1 MGCRGLMNVTV
12 RFFGELKGYSPSGGR
27 TARVELPPGSTA
39 LQLVLRLGIPY
50 GGEEGQMVMAV
61 NDVEVD
67 HGAELHEGDVVSLFE
82 PLAGG

>member
-1 MGCRGLMNVTV
+1 MTVTV
-12 RFFGELKGYSPSGGR
+12 RLFGELKHHAPPGQS
-27 TARVELPPGSTA
+27 ARAARLELPDGATA

-50 GGEEGQMVMAV
+50 GGDEGQMVIAV

-67 HGAELHEGDVVSLFE
+67 HSTPLRDGDSISLFE